1 MLEARSIA
9 AAHQQGSK
17 AQQGV
22 IFDTVNLVRKM
33 CSFAEPK
40 EGYSQVNKDD
50 NEVEASGPENT
61 TWDPFLL
68 GKSCVQ
74 IQHPREEKSQWS
86 YCLNQGIY
94 QWRKVS
100 ITEHSLGRGPSTRSI
115 PICQPVWRP
124 SGLTQTEVLKAL
136 GSTTRKGRPLGFFL
150 GKKHQ
155 VRTTM
160 DLSDIMQRMVYKEPL
175 VNHWACI
182 QVVWKT
188 WTRRVSDKN
197 ITGTRGRVKSFWEV
211 PVQIE
216 PQSEVIL

>member
-1 MLEARSIA
+1 MATHFSVLTWRIPGTGESGGLTSMGSHRVGHDQNPGSFQRRHPETVLSALFTMLEARSIA

-74 IQHPREEKSQWS
+74 IQHPREE
-86 YCLNQGIY
+86 N
-94 QWRKVS
+94 
-100 ITEHSLGRGPSTRSI
+100 
-115 PICQPVWRP
+115 
-124 SGLTQTEVLKAL
+124 
-136 GSTTRKGRPLGFFL
+136 
-150 GKKHQ
+150 
-155 VRTTM
+155 
-160 DLSDIMQRMVYKEPL
+160 
-175 VNHWACI
+175 
-182 QVVWKT
+182 
-188 WTRRVSDKN
+188 
-197 ITGTRGRVKSFWEV
+197 
-211 PVQIE
+211 
-216 PQSEVIL
+216 

>member
-1 MLEARSIA
+1 MHQAQVQNLGSFQRRHPETVLSELFTMLEARSIA

-50 NEVEASGPENT
+50 NEVEAFGPENT

-94 QWRKVS
+94 QWRKVP
-100 ITEHSLGRGPSTRSI
+100 IKST
-115 PICQPVWRP
+115 
-124 SGLTQTEVLKAL
+124 A
-136 GSTTRKGRPLGFFL
+136 
-150 GKKHQ
+150 
-155 VRTTM
+155 
-160 DLSDIMQRMVYKEPL
+160 
-175 VNHWACI
+175 
-182 QVVWKT
+182 
-188 WTRRVSDKN
+188 
-197 ITGTRGRVKSFWEV
+197 
-211 PVQIE
+211 
-216 PQSEVIL
+216 